1 MAQLH
6 STHDGRPHARLL
18 QCRDSIDRVDAALTA
33 LLRERVSLALEAA
46 RIKYA
51 EGVPLTAPARE
62 HAVLARVRGLAQSPL
77 AADPLERIFRIII
90 DETRRAEFESLFGDA
105 PPHDQRSI

>member
-6 STHDGRPHARLL
+6 SVDDRKPHARLL
-18 QCRDSIDRVDAALTA
+18 QCRDNIDRVDAALTA
-33 LLRERVSLALEAA
+33 LLRERVSFALEAA

-51 EGVPLTAPARE
+51 AGVPLTVPSRE
-62 HAVLARVRGLAQSPL
+62 NAVLSRVRSLAQSPL
-77 AADPLERIFRIII
+77 AADQLERIFRIII

-105 PPHDQRSI
+105 PPHDH